1 MLSYYLLQ
9 KTVIYQQEAILN
21 ISNKTV
27 LTSIHFARNPILIGS
42 WDSPGGVMTRQYTGC
57 LKNLGLFPRRS
68 SYFML
73 THPNHLGPGT

>member
-27 LTSIHFARNPILIGS
+27 LTSIQFACQPVLFN
-42 WDSPGGVMTRQYTGC
+42 WM
-57 LKNLGLFPRRS
+57 LG
-68 SYFML
+68 
-73 THPNHLGPGT
+73 